1 MACRARARESLA
13 LVAALCCALPRH
25 GFAETTCVADPGQS
39 RFERWF
45 DEYERAFDGPFI
57 GKYRH
62 YFDIYEQHMA
72 KFRRQERVRML
83 ELGVRSGGSLRMW
96 KEYFGDALELHGI
109 DINPNSKIFQDT
121 ANNVHVHIG
130 SLADEE
136 FMRGFARTTAPFDI
150 ILHDASHHSSDQ
162 KLAFEVLYP
171 TLQPRGVYIVED
183 VHTNYWNDDRFS
195 EGVGVATTFIEHCKQ
210 LIDSLN
216 KYNFDSEHLTEFTRT
231 TYSLTFYD
239 SVVVIE
245 KRPHAPPEAVAAG
258 SLSVPDPLQNVIL
271 QSRRALEDDDNSV
284 QIHVAN
290 PDLDRPAISPV
301 HVDTRVVIDPTGRL
315 AQDVLAAPER
325 WWTCAQIDETIQC
338 VRIDVALG
346 QTIASS
352 SSVEDVGPVALS
364 VAQHTITVWLERRV
378 QLAERQ
384 A

>member
-1 MACRARARESLA
+1 MCRGSR
-13 LVAALCCALPRH
+13 
-25 GFAETTCVADPGQS
+25 QS

-136 FMRGFARTTAPFDI
+136 FMRGCANDSAVRHHPRRRV
-150 ILHDASHHSSDQ
+150 HHSSDQ

-171 TLQPRGVYIVED
+171 TLQPRGGYIVED

-195 EGVGVATTFIEHCKQ
+195 EGVEGDDVH
-210 LIDSLN
+210 
-216 KYNFDSEHLTEFTRT
+216 
-231 TYSLTFYD
+231 
-239 SVVVIE
+239 
-245 KRPHAPPEAVAAG
+245 
-258 SLSVPDPLQNVIL
+258 
-271 QSRRALEDDDNSV
+271 RAL
-284 QIHVAN
+284 QAAH
-290 PDLDRPAISPV
+290 
-301 HVDTRVVIDPTGRL
+301 RL
-315 AQDVLAAPER
+315 AQ
-325 WWTCAQIDETIQC
+325 Q
-338 VRIDVALG
+338 
-346 QTIASS
+346 
-352 SSVEDVGPVALS
+352 
-364 VAQHTITVWLERRV
+364 V
-378 QLAERQ
+378 QF
-384 A
+384 